1 MFPVEEQN
9 KNTRI
14 IRIVDNAVVLG
25 VGVVRVILER
35 RDYHVTGTSRV
46 LSDQHFSV
54 KNVTVALG
62 ISRRKFFLAWIRCI
76 TSKVNTS
83 AKCCSCIKIKF
94 QKVKFKTVYYE
105 PGVTSPANVRGLSDD
120 ITDALE
126 TELNGV
132 LNLIFENIIWQ
143 QTLISD
149 SWR

>member
-1 MFPVEEQN
+1 MFSVEEQN
-9 KNTRI
+9 KNSRI
-14 IRIVDNAVVLG
+14 IHIVDNAVVLG

-35 RDYHVTGTSRV
+35 RDYHVLGTFRV
-46 LSDQHFSV
+46 LSDQHSSI